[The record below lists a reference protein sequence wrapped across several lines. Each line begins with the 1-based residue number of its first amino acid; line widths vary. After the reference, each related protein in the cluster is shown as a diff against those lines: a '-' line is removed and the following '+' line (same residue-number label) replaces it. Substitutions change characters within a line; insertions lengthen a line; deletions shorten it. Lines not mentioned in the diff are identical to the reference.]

1 MFGNIAYYLVG
12 PIFIFSKLFNKSN
25 LIDFTYLLIL
35 IRISLCGLTMF
46 YYLKKHF
53 NISKSSK
60 LLIFSTI
67 YALSGFL
74 INFYYNIMWLPAIYM
89 LPLLAMSLEELVNSG
104 KSVKYILCLFYII
117 LCNYYIGYMIC
128 IFSVLYFCYLVVNKY
143 NFKKDKKVLL
153 SIFLKYLLSSI
164 VAGLLAMIIIVP
176 SYYNLLEGFKIESAS
191 VETILSQPSSFLHVF
206 GRLFVG
212 SANVRTVTN
221 FLLPNI
227 YSSLLALPLTYIYI
241 LRSERKNKISSLIFL
256 VIIFSAFFIPVINY
270 VWHGFSYP
278 NWLNYRFSFIIS
290 FVLVLF
296 SVKIFVKDD
305 FRVKWYELIIF
316 YVVFLGLSFLLYRQH
331 YEWLTTKIIVIN
343 DVIMFIYLVLLYFLQ
358 KKSFK
363 FYGSVLI
370 GLFAFVELFLNGY
383 LVIRTYD
390 NFSNEDYYWYVNA
403 SLPLI
408 EEYLPKEN
416 EFYRMEKNYYIMI
429 DENFI
434 HGNYGIN
441 AFLSTYNKRAYHFL
455 ENVGYKANAFN
466 STYYSPLSTRIM
478 ESILGFKYVFLLD
491 NQAIMQFGPL
501 LDGRVDADFINNDP
515 DQDDVGVFY
524 NKHHLSLGYM
534 VNEKAKDI
542 KFSDSVNS
550 VDYQKNILSGFIG
563 KDSKSL
569 TKVEPIE
576 SHENYLKVKL
586 PENMDVAYLSLNISA
601 NYDVQDRKV
610 TSDYKY
616 SGLVYINN
624 YAYAKYDDT
633 SSNIL
638 MLTHSYAGKE
648 IEIRFEKTNGSVK
661 VNSFDL
667 YTFSKDTFDQEISL
681 LEDNLFEI
689 EKFDNTYIK
698 GKVNVTDNKV
708 FFSSIPNER
717 GWNVYVDG
725 IKVKHYDLLDCFIG
739 FDLEEGEHTIEFK
752 YSLPGLI
759 PGAILSFIGVIGLT
773 GIIIYEKRKRY

>member
-1 MFGNIAYYLVG
+1 MKKFFKKYGIYFLSFFIPFLILFCVFTFSKIGFHLEKNVLMGDLFAQYFSLFHFFRNSFPSPSLLLYSFSNGLGGGMFGNIAYYLVG

-316 YVVFLGLSFLLYRQH
+316 YVVFLGLSLLR
-331 YEWLTTKIIVIN
+331 
-343 DVIMFIYLVLLYFLQ
+343 
-358 KKSFK
+358 
-363 FYGSVLI
+363 
-370 GLFAFVELFLNGY
+370 
-383 LVIRTYD
+383 
-390 NFSNEDYYWYVNA
+390 
-403 SLPLI
+403 
-408 EEYLPKEN
+408 
-416 EFYRMEKNYYIMI
+416 
-429 DENFI
+429 
-434 HGNYGIN
+434 
-441 AFLSTYNKRAYHFL
+441 
-455 ENVGYKANAFN
+455 
-466 STYYSPLSTRIM
+466 
-478 ESILGFKYVFLLD
+478 
-491 NQAIMQFGPL
+491 
-501 LDGRVDADFINNDP
+501 
-515 DQDDVGVFY
+515 
-524 NKHHLSLGYM
+524 
-534 VNEKAKDI
+534 
-542 KFSDSVNS
+542 
-550 VDYQKNILSGFIG
+550 
-563 KDSKSL
+563 
-569 TKVEPIE
+569 
-576 SHENYLKVKL
+576 
-586 PENMDVAYLSLNISA
+586 
-601 NYDVQDRKV
+601 
-610 TSDYKY
+610 
-616 SGLVYINN
+616 
-624 YAYAKYDDT
+624 
-633 SSNIL
+633 
-638 MLTHSYAGKE
+638 
-648 IEIRFEKTNGSVK
+648 
-661 VNSFDL
+661 
-667 YTFSKDTFDQEISL
+667 
-681 LEDNLFEI
+681 
-689 EKFDNTYIK
+689 
-698 GKVNVTDNKV
+698 
-708 FFSSIPNER
+708 
-717 GWNVYVDG
+717 
-725 IKVKHYDLLDCFIG
+725 
-739 FDLEEGEHTIEFK
+739 
-752 YSLPGLI
+752 
-759 PGAILSFIGVIGLT
+759 
-773 GIIIYEKRKRY
+773 